1 MDRERKVVRQLVDIE
16 FETMVQC
23 YVKVHIFVDNCTNR
37 LRSPASFGLFH
48 VAVETNEPGMC
59 KQQQK
64 KTKINKN
71 S

>member
-1 MDRERKVVRQLVDIE
+1 MDRERKVVRRLVDIE

-23 YVKVHIFVDNCTNR
+23 CVKVHIFVDNCTNR

-48 VAVETNEPGMC
+48 VVVETNEPGMWI
-59 KQQQK
+59 QNERM
-64 KTKINKN
+64 INKN